1 VVVAND
7 LPTKP
12 ALRALNLVMDF
23 AESLDWLAL
32 LVSRKS
38 EDVPRCQKA
47 RILATTRTIGA
58 YPVTENPLNFHSGP
72 PLPCGEWPGYAL
84 GVPAI
89 GVFTPISTGD
99 LREVWGAE

>member
-32 LVSRKS
+32 LIRRKS

-47 RILATTRTIGA
+47 RILAATRTIGA
-58 YPVTENPLNFHSGP
+58 
-72 PLPCGEWPGYAL
+72 
-84 GVPAI
+84 
-89 GVFTPISTGD
+89 
-99 LREVWGAE
+99 